1 MYGVSRL
8 HSLTTLNLAH
18 NGIITIEGLKEL
30 VQLKCLCLAGNNIKV
45 LTYDLQPI
53 FTYFNFV
60 LFL

>member
-45 LTYDLQPI
+45 
-53 FTYFNFV
+53 
-60 LFL
+60 